1 MAYSTGAGPTQPAK
15 VSSDTSG
22 SAQVPP
28 DRRAYGSACESLTF
42 PFVTQSRRELSVT
55 LAVQSV
61 YDLDRFEPAGRRLR
75 RIVRHRGGESA
86 LVAMGNRTLEPTDL
100 KRIDLQTM
108 GHGLELL
115 HPTSDETVVLPAFW
129 RTVATTQG
137 RFALAYS
144 GLQFDG
150 RRGTLLIEVMGGPET
165 APPEALAETIAH
177 FENQK
182 LGVVL
187 HMAPD
192 IDLARR
198 LAQARAGCL
207 AIDFAGV
214 DHDSSRS
221 WAAAEAL
228 ITTARESAP
237 RLLLLNLRPEW
248 GRAAAA
254 VGATHA
260 VFAQMTARTV

>member
-1 MAYSTGAGPTQPAK
+1 MAYPPGAGPREPAK
-15 VSSDTSG
+15 VSFDESR
-22 SAQVPP
+22 SARCVP

-42 PFVTQSRRELSVT
+42 PFVTRARRELSIT
-55 LAVQSV
+55 LAAQPV
-61 YDLDRFEPAGRRLR
+61 YELDRFAPVGRRLR

-86 LVAMGNRTLEPTDL
+86 LVAMGHRTLEPADL

-108 GHGLELL
+108 AHGLDLL
-115 HPTSDETVVLPAFW
+115 HPTLDETVVLPAFW

-137 RFALAYS
+137 RFALAYA

-150 RRGTLLIEVMGGPET
+150 RRGTLLVEVMGGTELV
-165 APPEALAETIAH
+165 APEALAETIAH
-177 FENQK
+177 FETQK
-182 LGVVL
+182 LGVIL

-198 LAQARAGCL
+198 LVDARAGCL

-228 ITTARESAP
+228 ITAARESAP

-248 GRAAAA
+248 ARAAVA

>member
-1 MAYSTGAGPTQPAK
+1 MAYSPGAGPREPAK
-15 VSSDTSG
+15 VSFDESQSTRG
-22 SAQVPP
+22 VP

-42 PFVTQSRRELSVT
+42 PFVTQARRELSVT
-55 LAVQSV
+55 LAAQPV
-61 YDLDRFEPAGRRLR
+61 YDLEKFAPVGRRLR
-75 RIVRHRGGESA
+75 RIVRHRGGEAA
-86 LVAMGNRTLEPTDL
+86 LVAMGNRTLEATDL

-108 GHGLELL
+108 GHGLDLL
-115 HPTSDETVVLPAFW
+115 HPMIDETVVLPAFW
-129 RTVATTQG
+129 RTVATSQG
-137 RFALAYS
+137 RFALAYA
-144 GLQFDG
+144 GQQFDG

-165 APPEALAETIAH
+165 AAPEALAETIVH
-177 FENQK
+177 FETQK

-192 IDLARR
+192 IDLAGR
-198 LAQARAGCL
+198 LAGARAGCL

-221 WAAAEAL
+221 WAAAESL

-260 VFAQMTARTV
+260 VFAHMTARSV

>member
-1 MAYSTGAGPTQPAK
+1 MAYSSGAGPREPAK
-15 VSSDTSG
+15 VAFDESQ
-22 SAQVPP
+22 SARGNP
-28 DRRAYGSACESLTF
+28 DRRAYNPACESLTF
-42 PFVTQSRRELSVT
+42 PFVTRARRELSIT

-61 YDLDRFEPAGRRLR
+61 YDLDRFEPVGRRLR
-75 RIVRHRGGESA
+75 RIVRHRGGEAA
-86 LVAMGNRTLEPTDL
+86 LVAMGNRTLEPVDL

-108 GHGLELL
+108 AHGIDLL
-115 HPTSDETVVLPAFW
+115 HPTLDETVVLPAFW

-137 RFALAYS
+137 RFALAYA

-150 RRGTLLIEVMGGPET
+150 RRGTLLVEVMGGPET

-198 LAQARAGCL
+198 LAEARAGCL

-221 WAAAEAL
+221 WAAAETL
-228 ITTARESAP
+228 ITTAREAAP

-248 GRAAAA
+248 ARAAAA

>member
-1 MAYSTGAGPTQPAK
+1 MAYSSGAGPREPAK
-15 VSSDTSG
+15 VAFDESRSSRG
-22 SAQVPP
+22 SP

-42 PFVTQSRRELSVT
+42 PFVTQARRELSVT

-61 YDLDRFEPAGRRLR
+61 YDLDRFEPVGRRLR
-75 RIVRHRGGESA
+75 RIVRHRGGEAA
-86 LVAMGNRTLEPTDL
+86 LVAMGNRTLEAVDL

-108 GHGLELL
+108 AHGIDLL
-115 HPTSDETVVLPAFW
+115 HPKTDETVVLPAFW
-129 RTVATTQG
+129 RTVATT
-137 RFALAYS
+137 
-144 GLQFDG
+144 
-150 RRGTLLIEVMGGPET
+150 
-165 APPEALAETIAH
+165 PPEALAETIAH

-182 LGVVL
+182 LGVVV

-198 LAQARAGCL
+198 LAEARAGCL

-214 DHDSSRS
+214 DHDSSRT
-221 WAAAEAL
+221 WAAAETL
-228 ITTARESAP
+228 ITTAREAAP

-248 GRAAAA
+248 ARAAAA

>member
-1 MAYSTGAGPTQPAK
+1 MAYSSGGGPREPAK
-15 VSSDTSG
+15 VLFDASQ
-22 SAQVPP
+22 SAKGLPA
-28 DRRAYGSACESLTF
+28 RHAYGSACESLTF
-42 PFVTQSRRELSVT
+42 PFVTQARRELSVT
-55 LAVQSV
+55 LAVQPV
-61 YDLDRFEPAGRRLR
+61 YDLEQFAPVGRRLR
-75 RIVRHRGGESA
+75 RIVRHRGGEAA
-86 LVAMGNRTLEPTDL
+86 LVAMGNRTLEAADL

-115 HPTSDETVVLPAFW
+115 HPTIDETVVLPAFW

-137 RFALAYS
+137 RFALAYA
-144 GLQFDG
+144 GLPFDG

-165 APPEALAETIAH
+165 AAPEALAETIAH
-177 FENQK
+177 FETQR

-198 LAQARAGCL
+198 LAEARAGCL

-228 ITTARESAP
+228 ITMAREAAP

-248 GRAAAA
+248 ARAAVA